1 MQSCSNHWDE
11 EKGAEIRPWEIP
23 EIIEFNCLRIRCHFD
38 VDDDS
43 YDEYDER
50 EGGTHQMEQV
60 DQTV

>member
-11 EKGAEIRPWEIP
+11 EKRAEIRPWEIP
-23 EIIEFNCLRIRCHFD
+23 EIIEFNCFRVRCDFD

-50 EGGTHQMEQV
+50 KGSTAQM
-60 DQTV
+60 